1 MAKRKGGLAEGM
13 GLDRIFQENESES
26 GGALSLKI
34 DEIEPN
40 RDQPRTEFDEE
51 ALAQLSESIRENGVL
66 QPILVRPIF
75 GGGYQIVAGERRYRA
90 SLMAGLSE
98 IPAVIRD
105 MDDKKTME
113 IALIENLQ
121 RENLNP
127 VEEALGY
134 RTLMET
140 YNMTQEEVATSVGK
154 SRPAIANA
162 LRLLK
167 LPEYVLAFVSEG
179 KLSAGHARALA
190 SIEDP
195 EKICA
200 LAEEIVEKGLSVR
213 YAEQAAKPEKEKK
226 VKEKEKTPKPN
237 YYKEVEMALTEA
249 LGRKISV
256 SKAKN
261 GGKGGALTI
270 EFYSDEELKNL
281 ANLLG
286 ICSW

>member
-26 GGALSLKI
+26 GGVLTLKI

-40 RDQPRTEFDEE
+40 RDQPRTEFEEE
-51 ALAQLSESIRENGVL
+51 ALLNLSESIKENGVL

-75 GGGYQIVAGERRYRA
+75 GGGYQIIAGERRYRA
-90 SLMAGLSE
+90 SLMAGLTE
-98 IPAVIRD
+98 IPAIIRD
-105 MDDKKTME
+105 LDDKKTME

-140 YNMTQEEVATSVGK
+140 YSMTQEEVAAAVGK

-162 LRLLK
+162 LRILK
-167 LPEYVLAFVSEG
+167 LPEYVLALVSEG

-190 SIEDP
+190 AIEDP
-195 EKICA
+195 DKICA

-213 YAEQAAKPEKEKK
+213 FAEQAAKPEKEKK
-226 VKEKEKTPKPN
+226 AKSSEKAVKPN
-237 YYKEVEMALTEA
+237 YYKEVEIALTES

-256 SKAKN
+256 TKSA
-261 GGKGGALTI
+261 KGGAITI
-270 EFYSDEELKNL
+270 EFYNDDELKSF

-286 ICSW
+286 RFN

>member
-1 MAKRKGGLAEGM
+1 MAKRKGGLADGM
-13 GLDRIFQENESES
+13 GLDRIFQENESEN
-26 GGALSLKI
+26 GGVLTLKI

-40 RDQPRTEFDEE
+40 RDQPRTEFEEE
-51 ALAQLSESIRENGVL
+51 ALLSLCDSIKENGVL

-98 IPAVIRD
+98 IPAIIREL
-105 MDDKKTME
+105 DDKKTME

-140 YNMTQEEVATSVGK
+140 YSMTQEEVATSVGK

-162 LRLLK
+162 LRILK
-167 LPEYVLAFVSEG
+167 LPEYVLALVSEG

-190 SIEDP
+190 AIEDP
-195 EKICA
+195 DKICA

-213 YAEQAAKPEKEKK
+213 FAEQAAKPEKEKK
-226 VKEKEKTPKPN
+226 VKEKAPKPN
-237 YYKEVEMALTEA
+237 YYKEVEIALTES

-256 SKAKN
+256 SKAKS
-261 GGKGGALTI
+261 GKGGALTI
-270 EFYSDEELKNL
+270 EFYSDDELKSF

-286 ICSW
+286 RFN

>member
-1 MAKRKGGLAEGM
+1 MAKRKGGLAM

-26 GGALSLKI
+26 GAVLNLKI

-40 RDQPRTEFDEE
+40 RDQPRTEFEEE
-51 ALAQLSESIRENGVL
+51 ALLSLSESIRENGVL

-90 SLMAGLSE
+90 SLMAGLNE
-98 IPAVIRD
+98 IPAIIRD
-105 MDDKKTME
+105 LDDKKTME
-113 IALIENLQ
+113 IALVENLQ

-134 RTLMET
+134 RTLMDT
-140 YNMTQEEVATSVGK
+140 YNMTQEEVSLAVGK
-154 SRPAIANA
+154 SRPVIANA
-162 LRLLK
+162 LRILK
-167 LPEYVLAFVSEG
+167 LPEYVLALVSEG

-190 SIEDP
+190 AIEDP

-213 YAEQAAKPEKEKK
+213 FAEQAAKPEKEKK
-226 VKEKEKTPKPN
+226 AKEKAPKPN
-237 YYKEVEMALTEA
+237 YYKEVEIALTES

-256 SKAKN
+256 SKAKS
-261 GGKGGALTI
+261 GKGGALTI
-270 EFYSDEELKNL
+270 EFYSDDELKNF

-286 ICSW
+286 RFN

>member
-1 MAKRKGGLAEGM
+1 MARRKGGLAEGK
-13 GLDRIFQENESES
+13 GLDTIFLDNESES

-40 RDQPRTEFDEE
+40 REQPRTEFDEE
-51 ALAQLSESIRENGVL
+51 ALLQLSESIRENGVL
-66 QPILVRPIF
+66 QPILVRPLF

-90 SLMAGLSE
+90 SLMAGLTE
-98 IPAVIRD
+98 IPAVVRD
-105 MDDKKTME
+105 LDDKKTME

-134 RTLMET
+134 RTLMDT
-140 YNMTQEEVATSVGK
+140 YSMTQEEVSAAVGK

-162 LRLLK
+162 LRILK
-167 LPEYVLAFVSEG
+167 LPEYVLALVSEG

-190 SIEDP
+190 AIEDP
-195 EKICA
+195 DRICA

-213 YAEQAAKPEKEKK
+213 FAEQMAKPQKEKK
-226 VKEKEKTPKPN
+226 EKKEREQKPH
-237 YYKEVEMALTEA
+237 YYKEVEMAMAES
-249 LGRKISV
+249 LGRKVTV
-256 SKAKN
+256 SKAKS
-261 GGKGGALTI
+261 GKGGSLTI
-270 EFYSDEELKNL
+270 DFYSDDELTTF

-286 ICSW
+286 KFN

>member
-1 MAKRKGGLAEGM
+1 MAKRKGGLAEGK
-13 GLDRIFQENESES
+13 GLDMIFQENESES

-34 DEIEPN
+34 EEIEPN
-40 RDQPRTEFDEE
+40 REQPRTEFDEE
-51 ALAQLSESIRENGVL
+51 ALLQLSESIRENGVL
-66 QPILVRPIF
+66 QPILVRPLF

-90 SLMAGLSE
+90 SLMAGLTE

-105 MDDKKTME
+105 LDDKKTME
-113 IALIENLQ
+113 IALVENLQ

-140 YNMTQEEVATSVGK
+140 YNMTQEEVSVAVGK

-162 LRLLK
+162 LRILK
-167 LPEYVLAFVSEG
+167 LPEYVLALVSEG

-190 SIEDP
+190 AIEDP
-195 EKICA
+195 ETICA

-213 YAEQAAKPEKEKK
+213 FAEQAAKPRKEKK
-226 VKEKEKTPKPN
+226 EKTEKAPKPH
-237 YYKEVEMALTEA
+237 YYKEVEMAMKES
-249 LGRKISV
+249 LGRKV
-256 SKAKN
+256 TVTKAKS
-261 GGKGGALTI
+261 GKGGSLTI
-270 EFYSDEELKNL
+270 DFYSDEELTSF

-286 ICSW
+286 KFN

>member
-26 GGALSLKI
+26 GGVLTLKI

-40 RDQPRTEFDEE
+40 RDQPRTEFEEE
-51 ALAQLSESIRENGVL
+51 ALLNLSESIRENGVL

-90 SLMAGLSE
+90 SLMAGLTE
-98 IPAVIRD
+98 IPAIIRD
-105 MDDKKTME
+105 LDDKKTME
-113 IALIENLQ
+113 LALIENLQ

-134 RTLMET
+134 RTLMDT
-140 YNMTQEEVATSVGK
+140 YNMTQEEVASSVGK
-154 SRPAIANA
+154 SRPAVANA
-162 LRLLK
+162 LRILK
-167 LPEYVLAFVSEG
+167 LPEYVLALVSEG

-190 SIEDP
+190 AIDDP

-200 LAEEIVEKGLSVR
+200 LAEEIAEKGLSVR
-213 YAEQAAKPEKEKK
+213 FAEQAAKPEKEKK
-226 VKEKEKTPKPN
+226 IREKNQTPKPN
-237 YYKEVEMALTEA
+237 YYKEVEIALTES

-256 SKAKN
+256 SKAKK
-261 GGKGGALTI
+261 GKGGALTI
-270 EFYSDEELKNL
+270 EFYSDDELKNF

-286 ICSW
+286 RFN